1 MDIIRSLYESGG
13 PITVLIVLA
22 GLVSIYLVVERLFH
36 FQRIRVDVDEF
47 INGLSN
53 NLRHNNII
61 EAIKICDETPGP
73 VPHLIRMAI
82 LRADKP
88 EGELRDAIRDVSLNE
103 IPRLERN
110 ISVLA
115 VLAYLTPLL
124 GLLGTVL
131 GMIATFKT
139 LKTGGINV
147 SAADLAGG
155 IEAAL
160 YTTAAGLSVAI
171 PAYGFYS
178 MLLKKLEHVVLDMEK
193 ACNDIVYFLTN
204 NKIDIASLRVNGNM
218 TLGRSE

>member
-1 MDIIRSLYESGG
+1 MNIIRSLYESGG
-13 PITVLIVLA
+13 PITILIVLA
-22 GLVSIYLVVERLFH
+22 GLVSIYLVLERLYH

-47 INGLSN
+47 INGLTN
-53 NLRHNNII
+53 NLNHNNVI

-73 VPHLIRMAI
+73 IPHIIKMAV
-82 LRADKP
+82 LRADKS
-88 EGELRDAIRDVSLNE
+88 ESELREAIYDVSLNE
-103 IPRLERN
+103 VPRLERN
-110 ISVLA
+110 IGLLA

-131 GMIATFKT
+131 GMTVTFSK

-178 MLLKKLEHVVLDMEK
+178 MLLRKLQHVTLDMEK

-204 NKIDIASLRVNGNM
+204 NKVDISALRVKGNSR
-218 TLGRSE
+218 LEKSE

>member
-22 GLVSIYLVVERLFH
+22 GLLSIYLVVERLFH

-73 VPHLIRMAI
+73 IPHIIRMAI
-82 LRADKP
+82 TRADKP

-131 GMIATFKT
+131 GMIATFRT

-147 SAADLAGG
+147 TAADLAGG

-171 PAYGFYS
+171 PAYAFYS
-178 MLLKKLEHVVLDMEK
+178 LLLKKLEHIVFDMEK

-204 NKIDIASLRVNGNM
+204 NKIDISSLRVNGNIN
-218 TLGRSE
+218 LGKNE

>member
-22 GLVSIYLVVERLFH
+22 GLLSIYLVVERLFH

-53 NLRHNNII
+53 NLRHNNVI

-73 VPHLIRMAI
+73 IPHIIRMAI
-82 LRADKP
+82 TRADKP

-124 GLLGTVL
+124 GLLGTVV

-147 SAADLAGG
+147 TAADLAGG

-171 PAYGFYS
+171 PAYAFYS
-178 MLLKKLEHVVLDMEK
+178 LLLKKLEHVVLDMEK

-204 NKIDIASLRVNGNM
+204 NKIDISSLRVNGNM
-218 TLGRSE
+218 NLGKSE